1 VQGHYR
7 EDWSVTDP
15 TTTRYVG
22 LDVHKSS
29 IVIAVA
35 DAGGAPATILAT
47 TPNDVASLAKA
58 LRRLGPAE
66 ALACCYETGPTGY
79 GLYRRLQAAGFRC
92 VVIAPSLVPVQS
104 GNRVKTDRRDAAKL
118 AHFLGFFAYPPEK
131 VCIFHES
138 DDQDGLVLRPS
149 NPCPC
154 RNFRRFCV
162 VRLANP
168 FPGSFCPAFA
178 MSH

>member
-7 EDWSVTDP
+7 EDWSVTHP

-35 DAGGAPATILAT
+35 DPGGTPATILT
-47 TPNDVASLAKA
+47 TIPNDFASLAKA
-58 LRRLGPAE
+58 LRRLGPVDT
-66 ALACCYETGPTGY
+66 LACCYEAGPTGY
-79 GLYRRLQAAGFRC
+79 GLYRRLKAAGFRC

-118 AHFLGFFAYPPEK
+118 AHFLRSGDLTTVHVPDEATEAVRDLERAREDAKKGFRYRT
-131 VCIFHES
+131 
-138 DDQDGLVLRPS
+138 G
-149 NPCPC
+149 
-154 RNFRRFCV
+154 
-162 VRLANP
+162 
-168 FPGSFCPAFA
+168 
-178 MSH
+178 